1 MKLSQMPTLV
11 ADYTIG
17 TLIVMTFLSTAERRT
32 LRAERQSGVRGERL
46 GYRGR
51 A

>member
-1 MKLSQMPTLV
+1 MKLSQMSTLV

-32 LRAERQSGVRGERL
+32 RRAEEQARARRERGSR
-46 GYRGR
+46 RNR
-51 A
+51 N